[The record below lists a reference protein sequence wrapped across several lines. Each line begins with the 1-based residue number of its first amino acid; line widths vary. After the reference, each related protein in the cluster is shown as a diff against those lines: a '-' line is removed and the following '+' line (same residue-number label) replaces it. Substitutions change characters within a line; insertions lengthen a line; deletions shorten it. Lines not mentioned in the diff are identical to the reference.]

1 MNDDLGVLRLENPV
15 LVVTVE
21 DAGSEDALVEGRDF
35 FEVLGV
41 DEHASESRTWHW
53 ILQTR
58 RVQERRYALIGR
70 QGRLA
75 GALTDSATQ
84 LSVSNLCRW

>member
-1 MNDDLGVLRLENPV
+1 
-15 LVVTVE
+15 
-21 DAGSEDALVEGRDF
+21 
-35 FEVLGV
+35 VLGV